1 MMAVW
6 RPRVPSGRDRALVG
20 AIVLY
25 HAAAMNANLRKLIL
39 PVVIL
44 GIVLIV
50 VAVIYFVEPEHS
62 LPSFF
67 PGHGSVTDP
76 EANHHHTKHGIA
88 ALVVALA
95 CFAFAW
101 FQTGPKTGSAG
112 SQA

>member
-1 MMAVW
+1 
-6 RPRVPSGRDRALVG
+6 
-20 AIVLY
+20 
-25 HAAAMNANLRKLIL
+25 MNSNLRKLIL
-39 PVVIL
+39 PAVVV

-50 VAVIYFVEPEHS
+50 VAVVYFVEPEHS

-67 PGHGSVTDP
+67 PGHASATSA

-101 FQTGPKTGSAG
+101 FQTGPKAGSAG